1 MNDKS
6 FDLVIIGS
14 GPAGLTAAVY
24 AARYK
29 LKTLVLGKEFGGA
42 AATAHKICNFPT
54 YDEISGIGFM
64 EKMETQVKKFDIPI
78 EYDPVTNIENKGDYF
93 VIITA
98 NEHKLEAQKIIVA
111 LGTERLKLNIPGE
124 RDFLGKG
131 VSYCA
136 TCDGAFFANETVAVI
151 GGSSAALTAA
161 LLLAE
166 QSKKV
171 YIIYRKDHFVR
182 AEPVWVELVEKNN
195 KIEPIFNAQLAEITG
210 DNLVEKVVLQSG
222 DEIFLNGVFIQI
234 GSEPSNALLES
245 IKVEIDASGYI
256 VTDKSQR
263 TNIPGVFAAGDITN
277 NTLKQIVTACSEGA
291 IAAYQAYQDVTKEK
305 QSQT

>member
-1 MNDKS
+1 
-6 FDLVIIGS
+6 
-14 GPAGLTAAVY
+14 
-24 AARYK
+24 
-29 LKTLVLGKEFGGA
+29 
-42 AATAHKICNFPT
+42 
-54 YDEISGIGFM
+54 M

-78 EYDPVTNIENKGDYF
+78 EYDPVTNIKIKGDYF

-98 NEHKLEAQKIIVA
+98 NEQKLEAQKIIVA

-124 RDFLGKG
+124 REFLGKG

-171 YIIYRKDHFVR
+171 YIIYRKDHFFR
-182 AEPVWVELVEKNN
+182 AEPVWVELIEKNT
-195 KIEPIFNAQLAEITG
+195 KIESVFNAQLTEIYGGTS
-210 DNLVEKVVLQSG
+210 VEKVVLQSG

-291 IAAYQAYQDVTKEK
+291 IAAYQAFQDVTKEK